1 MDRVACWTSP
11 GDVHGLLGN
20 AVLEHVDML
29 VDKGSSIYSTMN
41 MKSGID
47 NALLSAADP
56 LLQSLMKLDD
66 RGGFFRQADMEQG
79 LLFAIRARGSEE
91 RWRAQGHD
99 IAEVS
104 YKLRV
109 MLSHLRQKK
118 GFKATANTCK
128 KSVERASRPHPFIAF
143 RNNAAEDD
151 VSEEFVP
158 ICCRIWDGERGVA
171 WDENGDCFPA
181 DTYREDGAFATA
193 VWHREDIPDLPLEV
207 PATWIVGETI
217 QKPGARFVIN
227 TSRLFIP
234 SRLTAQDQLLL
245 YAGIC
250 ITFHQ
255 NSLEFACEFSNRCH
269 VSRPTRP
276 FSVQVFLQGAQ
287 V

>member
-1 MDRVACWTSP
+1 MACTVCWETLP
-11 GDVHGLLGN
+11 
-20 AVLEHVDML
+20 
-29 VDKGSSIYSTMN
+29 SSMRTCWWARAHPSTA
-41 MKSGID
+41 KSGID

-91 RWRAQGHD
+91 RWRAQGND

-104 YKLRV
+104 YKIRV
-109 MLSHLRQKK
+109 MLPHLRQKK

-128 KSVERASRPHPFIAF
+128 KSVER

-207 PATWIVGETI
+207 PATWIVGDTI
-217 QKPGARFVIN
+217 QKPGARCVN
-227 TSRLFIP
+227 QKRHVS
-234 SRLTAQDQLLL
+234 SLLL
-245 YAGIC
+245 GSQHVVWPVGCSDCWDCCCWVLGFESHSTSVLLSLCVSVPDYA
-250 ITFHQ
+250 
-255 NSLEFACEFSNRCH
+255 NRCH
-269 VSRPTRP
+269 VSRPTRL
-276 FSVQVFLQGAQ
+276 FRYKIFQRAQG
-287 V
+287 